1 MKKESFGSN
10 AALNSRR
17 SLIKRNPEFC
27 QWFES
32 QYKNVPTWPEKIYW
46 YKNNMTEYPNCK
58 HCGKPLT
65 KFYSQKHGYRSYCSF
80 KCSNLANRKFGE
92 DNVFGKKEIQ
102 QKIRETNLKKYGVE
116 YPQQN
121 ASIRNKTKENVIA
134 KYGGE
139 GLASPEIS
147 QKIIRTCVEKYGVSN
162 VFMSE
167 KFKNDQKK
175 RIIEDHDHLIGYTIH
190 GDWICK
196 CPHLECNKCNEKQY
210 ITKSEVYR
218 SRNLDDVEQCTKLHP
233 ISSHLSHPEWE
244 LREFIKELGF
254 NPEKNR
260 TILNG
265 MELDIYIPEKKIA
278 IEFNGVY
285 WHSSEFKSPKYH
297 FNKFK
302 KCLDA
307 GIQLITI
314 WEDQWRNKKEICKE
328 IIKSKLGIY
337 NTRLYAR
344 KCDIVEVKSCKSE
357 LDTWH
362 LQGWAPSKYNF
373 VLKYNNEPVAIMTFG
388 VRKIS
393 NIPQFELIRFCSKP
407 GIQVVGGASKLFK
420 HFIEKYN
427 PPKIISY
434 SSNDI
439 STGTLY
445 GSMGFTKV
453 SESISYWY
461 IDKQHKRYHRSNFR
475 KCDLIKKG
483 CPIDMSEHE
492 WMSSQGYLCIYDC
505 GQTKWEFIN
514 NNSPH

>member
-1 MKKESFGSN
+1 
-10 AALNSRR
+10 
-17 SLIKRNPEFC
+17 
-27 QWFES
+27 
-32 QYKNVPTWPEKIYW
+32 
-46 YKNNMTEYPNCK
+46 
-58 HCGKPLT
+58 
-65 KFYSQKHGYRSYCSF
+65 
-80 KCSNLANRKFGE
+80 
-92 DNVFGKKEIQ
+92 
-102 QKIRETNLKKYGVE
+102 
-116 YPQQN
+116 
-121 ASIRNKTKENVIA
+121 
-134 KYGGE
+134 
-139 GLASPEIS
+139 
-147 QKIIRTCVEKYGVSN
+147 
-162 VFMSE
+162 
-167 KFKNDQKK
+167 
-175 RIIEDHDHLIGYTIH
+175 
-190 GDWICK
+190 
-196 CPHLECNKCNEKQY
+196 
-210 ITKSEVYR
+210 
-218 SRNLDDVEQCTKLHP
+218 
-233 ISSHLSHPEWE
+233 
-244 LREFIKELGF
+244 
-254 NPEKNR
+254 
-260 TILNG
+260 

-407 GIQVVGGASKLFK
+407 GIQIVGGASKLFK

-445 GSMGFTKV
+445 GSMGFMKV

-492 WMSSQGYLCIYDC
+492 WMSLQGYLCIYDC

-514 NNSPH
+514 NDSSH